1 MVQYVRM
8 MQKNRSIFFAI
19 TLVLAILGW
28 DSLKQANAAPTVAV
42 MAQPKHMIV
51 EATGKVELIKEDS
64 SHSQP
69 AFEGTEVRPG
79 DLLKP
84 SPGVRVRIGCD
95 DGITNTVPAGVT
107 TGVNTICRQ
116 SLERDPIKNIFKP
129 RPGNS
134 YIPYIISPRATL
146 LLTDKPILR
155 WNGATGANRF
165 RVTVRG
171 RGLNWTAEFDRDRV
185 CQGNICE
192 VVYPGDPPLQPGV
205 GYKLVISTDTN
216 RSSTEDTTPR
226 LGFNLIDQ
234 GDAEEVKTIAQRI
247 EKQDLSNQTK
257 VLFLARRYADYNL
270 IAEAIE
276 TLEKLPKD
284 KKIAPVYRLLGD
296 LYRRI
301 ALILE
306 AEVQYLEAVELAKA
320 SENMAEFA
328 AAKAGLG
335 EVRYARGNGE
345 EGIALLEEAKGIY
358 EQLDDRQRVSEL
370 EERVEE
376 LKR

>member
-1 MVQYVRM
+1 
-8 MQKNRSIFFAI
+8 MQKNRPIFFVL
-19 TLVLAILGW
+19 TLVLTTLSW
-28 DSLKQANAAPTVAV
+28 DSVNQANAALTAT
-42 MAQPKHMIV
+42 KHMIA
-51 EATGKVELIKEDS
+51 EPTGKVELIKKGS
-64 SHSQP
+64 STPIP
-69 AFEGTEVRPG
+69 ASDNMEVNNG

-84 SPGVRVRIGCD
+84 APGVRVRIICD
-95 DGITNTVPAGVT
+95 DGNNFPVPAGETSSVT
-107 TGVNTICRQ
+107 ELCPQPGKKYTY
-116 SLERDPIKNIFKP
+116 KNGL
-129 RPGNS
+129 RRTVSEN
-134 YIPYIISPRATL
+134 IPYIISPRATF

-155 WNGATGANRF
+155 WNGSTGANRF
-165 RVTVRG
+165 TVTVRG
-171 RGLNWTAEFDRDRV
+171 RELNWTEEFSRDRV

-216 RSSTEDTTPR
+216 RSSTEDTSFGQ
-226 LGFNLIDQ
+226 GFNLIDE
-234 GDAEEVKTIAQRI
+234 DEAEEVKTIAQRI
-247 EKQDLSNQTK
+247 EKQDLSDQTK
-257 VLFLARRYADYNL
+257 ALFLARRYADYNL

-276 TLEKLPKD
+276 ILEELPKN

-306 AEVQYLEAVELAKA
+306 AEVKYLEAVELAKT

-335 EVRYARGNGE
+335 EVMYARGNGE

-370 EERVEE
+370 EERVEQ

>member
-1 MVQYVRM
+1 ME
-8 MQKNRSIFFAI
+8 KNQQISFFL
-19 TLVLAILGW
+19 TLALATFSCG
-28 DSLKQANAAPTVAV
+28 SGNPSVKRANAAPINAV
-42 MAQPKHMIV
+42 MAQPKQMIV
-51 EATGKVELIKEDS
+51 EATGKVEVIG
-64 SHSQP
+64 
-69 AFEGTEVRPG
+69 EGASNPRSGYQYTDLSPG

-84 SPGVRVRIGCD
+84 SPGSRVRVACD
-95 DGITNTVPAGVT
+95 GGSVVRVPAGVT
-107 TGVNTICRQ
+107 TSVNKICPQLGTTHNKR
-116 SLERDPIKNIFKP
+116 RIITP

-155 WNGATGANRF
+155 WNGAIGANSF

-171 RGLNWTAEFDRDRV
+171 RELNWTEEFSRDRV

-226 LGFNLIDQ
+226 LGFNLINE

-247 EKQDLSNQTK
+247 EKQDLSDQTK
-257 VLFLARRYADYNL
+257 ALFLARRYADYNL

-276 TLEKLPKD
+276 TLEKLPKN
-284 KKIAPVYRLLGD
+284 KKIASVYRLLGD
-296 LYRRI
+296 FYRLI
-301 ALILE
+301 GLILE
-306 AEVQYLEAVELAKA
+306 AEVQYLEAVKLAKA

-345 EGIALLEEAKGIY
+345 EGIDLLEEAKGIY
-358 EQLDDRQRVSEL
+358 EELGDKQRVSEL

>member
-1 MVQYVRM
+1 M
-8 MQKNRSIFFAI
+8 
-19 TLVLAILGW
+19 
-28 DSLKQANAAPTVAV
+28 
-42 MAQPKHMIV
+42 
-51 EATGKVELIKEDS
+51 
-64 SHSQP
+64 
-69 AFEGTEVRPG
+69 
-79 DLLKP
+79 
-84 SPGVRVRIGCD
+84 
-95 DGITNTVPAGVT
+95 
-107 TGVNTICRQ
+107 
-116 SLERDPIKNIFKP
+116 
-129 RPGNS
+129 
-134 YIPYIISPRATL
+134 
-146 LLTDKPILR
+146 
-155 WNGATGANRF
+155 
-165 RVTVRG
+165 
-171 RGLNWTAEFDRDRV
+171 NWTEEFSRDRV